1 MLIYCQLHAYLDL
14 LDANKAKCAQHD
26 DKIAELELQIERI
39 TGDKQ
44 QLSEENRNL
53 VQQNSNV
60 IKDNETLSGKV
71 EEFEELSEALNMR
84 NGQLTC
90 SEEEW
95 KAEAARLAEEVNEL
109 KEAEKQMLEVLQRLR

>member
-1 MLIYCQLHAYLDL
+1 M
-14 LDANKAKCAQHD
+14 
-26 DKIAELELQIERI
+26 ELQIERI

-44 QLSEENRNL
+44 QLSEENRTL

-95 KAEAARLAEEVNEL
+95 KAKAARLAEEVNEL
-109 KEAEKQMLEVLQRLR
+109 KEAERQMLEVLQRLR

>member
-1 MLIYCQLHAYLDL
+1 M
-14 LDANKAKCAQHD
+14 
-26 DKIAELELQIERI
+26 ELQIERI

-44 QLSEENRNL
+44 QLSEENRTL

-90 SEEEW
+90 SEEKW

-109 KEAEKQMLEVLQRLR
+109 KEVEKQMLEVLQRVR